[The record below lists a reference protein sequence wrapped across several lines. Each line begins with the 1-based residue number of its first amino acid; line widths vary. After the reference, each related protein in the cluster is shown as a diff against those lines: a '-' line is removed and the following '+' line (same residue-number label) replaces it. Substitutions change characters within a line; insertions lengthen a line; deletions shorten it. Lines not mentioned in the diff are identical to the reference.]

1 MTTDTAASTAEL
13 SQHLKQLVTDAE
25 ELLAATAGSADGKIA
40 ELRKRVGATLDHSK
54 ERLHAAQ
61 ESVVAQARAAGQA
74 TDKYVHEHPW
84 ESVGA
89 AAAVGAL
96 VGLLVG
102 LLASRR

>member
-1 MTTDTAASTAEL
+1 MNTDTAASTAEL

-25 ELLAATAGSADGKIA
+25 ELLAATAGSADSKIA
-40 ELRKRVGATLDHSK
+40 ELRQRVGARLDHTK
-54 ERLHAAQ
+54 ERLHVVQ
-61 ESVVAQARAAGQA
+61 ESVVAQARAAGHA

-89 AAAVGAL
+89 AAAAGAI